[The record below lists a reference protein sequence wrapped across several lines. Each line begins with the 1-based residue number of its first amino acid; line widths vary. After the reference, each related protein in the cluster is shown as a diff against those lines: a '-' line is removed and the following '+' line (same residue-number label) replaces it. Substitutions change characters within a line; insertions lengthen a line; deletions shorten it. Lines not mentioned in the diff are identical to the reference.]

1 MQLSP
6 SVSLAGLVRHYLLL
20 ESEQDIHLNYRLFSD
35 GNPGIVFHLKASVIQ
50 SAENFEVLPR
60 SFIYG
65 QISQFKDVA
74 SNGKLGMLVVVLQPY
89 GIHSLLGIDAA
100 ALTDCIVDLADIFGV
115 EAAVLEDKVI
125 NSRLIADK
133 IRIIERFFLKKTIS
147 KNESDPLLKESL
159 QAIYNSR
166 GSINIDDIL
175 KKVPVTE
182 RQLERKFKKYIGT
195 SPKKYA
201 DIIRFQHFL
210 KLLQQQSRSRKISDI
225 VYETGYYDQSHLN
238 GFFKKITGITPNQYK
253 SDHQLLAIN
262 FMQLPKI
269 A

>member
-6 SVSLAGLVRHYLLL
+6 SIPLSGLVRHYLLL

-35 GNPGIVFHLKASVIQ
+35 GNPGIVFHLKDSVMQ
-50 SAENFEVLPR
+50 SAGNFEALPR

-65 QISQFKDVA
+65 QISQFKDVV
-74 SNGKLGMLVVVLQPY
+74 STGKLGMLVVVLQPY

-100 ALTDCIVDLADIFGV
+100 ELNNCIVDLADIFGV
-115 EAAVLEDKVI
+115 EAAVLEDWIISARV
-125 NSRLIADK
+125 IADK
-133 IRIIERFFLKKTIS
+133 IGIIEKFFLEKTRS
-147 KNESDPLLKESL
+147 KREPDHLFRESL

-166 GSINIDDIL
+166 GSISIEGIL
-175 KKVPVTE
+175 KKVTVTE
-182 RQLERKFKKYIGT
+182 RQLERKFKQYIGT

-210 KLLQQQSRSRKISDI
+210 KLLQHQSRDRKISDI

-238 GFFKKITGITPNQYK
+238 GFFKKVTGITPNQYK
-253 SDHQLLAIN
+253 TDHQLLAIN
-262 FMQLPKI
+262 FMQLPKN